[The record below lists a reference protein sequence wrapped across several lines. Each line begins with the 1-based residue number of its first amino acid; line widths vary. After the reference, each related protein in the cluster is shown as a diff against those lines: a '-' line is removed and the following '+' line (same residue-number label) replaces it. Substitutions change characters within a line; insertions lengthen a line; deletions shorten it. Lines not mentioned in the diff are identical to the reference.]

1 MRYNKQHI
9 LIALLYFTFYT
20 LLKNYIYYCCLYR
33 SNRSPMAFTANA
45 HAFFA
50 YDLKI
55 GSNCFLFLV
64 DSSSSIFAR
73 ISFRGRACGRARCR
87 RHFWGMMLVSNVLNY
102 GYRTRIWGGGS
113 MRLTVRPV
121 AARKWF
127 LLRRMWKFSRC
138 EFRSLVAV
146 SRLWKVPRERRQL
159 RTIDAASNWRF
170 PVHFRSQG
178 IQEVFARCRAVR
190 R

>member
-64 DSSSSIFAR
+64 DSSSSIFLGCHNAF
-73 ISFRGRACGRARCR
+73 SFTPDEQYHIA
-87 RHFWGMMLVSNVLNY
+87 L
-102 GYRTRIWGGGS
+102 
-113 MRLTVRPV
+113 
-121 AARKWF
+121 
-127 LLRRMWKFSRC
+127 
-138 EFRSLVAV
+138 
-146 SRLWKVPRERRQL
+146 
-159 RTIDAASNWRF
+159 
-170 PVHFRSQG
+170 
-178 IQEVFARCRAVR
+178 
-190 R
+190 